1 MLISTYSPGSIE
13 RGRRLG
19 LASPSAGR
27 ACALRAAPRSVARP
41 VSRVGEAGARDDGRS
56 RPWGGGRGYKKSR
69 TVGGA
74 SLRNWR
80 IEYQMPVA
88 DVPSDWSS
96 GCRFR
101 QRVSPPPEI
110 RLPSASSPCV
120 TRRGALSPPPV
131 EAPRHR
137 GRDRSSARVTYPSR
151 DWSVDALLPLQS
163 VEAPTAIPAFLPS
176 PTAILVFPTTTLT
189 PHPPPPHLRARS
201 GATHR
206 PLIRPRS
213 SLIVDLY
220 TDFRNAV
227 RHPTDTDRPFQP
239 VTRLC
244 DGFPHP
250 EHHTKYLYRT
260 PYVSPATPTQMTA
273 GLSTTN
279 RVRSHVDD
287 AVGGD
292 DDRARGEGDGKAAVV
307 DTERN

>member
-1 MLISTYSPGSIE
+1 MVAGSISP
-13 RGRRLG
+13 RRVLPAPVRHG
-19 LASPSAGR
+19 QRR
-27 ACALRAAPRSVARP
+27 ARWPDP

-56 RPWGGGRGYKKSR
+56 RPWRGGRGYKKSR

-80 IEYQMPVA
+80 AEYHVPVA

-120 TRRGALSPPPV
+120 TRCGALSPPPV

-137 GRDRSSARVTYPSR
+137 GRDRFPRVSPPLSSGR
-151 DWSVDALLPLQS
+151 S
-163 VEAPTAIPAFLPS
+163 VEAPTAILAPS
-176 PTAILVFPTTTLT
+176 HHRHPRPLPTTT
-189 PHPPPPHLRARS
+189 HLRARS

-213 SLIVDLY
+213 SPIVDLY
-220 TDFRNAV
+220 TDFRNTV
-227 RHPTDTDRPFQP
+227 RHSTDTDRPFQAA
-239 VTRLC
+239 TRPC

-250 EHHTKYLYRT
+250 GHHTKYLYRT

-273 GLSTTN
+273 VLSTEN

-292 DDRARGEGDGKAAVV
+292 DDRARLEGAGKATVV
-307 DTERN
+307 DAEHN